1 MAKRNK
7 RKNNLRYSL
16 LLLLLLLVF
25 LIVSTYAWFTANQTV
40 TISTLDVNVQTS
52 NGLQISAD
60 AINWK
65 TILQKEDITGA
76 SATYASNVN
85 QVPEAME
92 PVSSAG
98 VVDTGTGYMN
108 MYYGMV
114 NALEDGTGYSLASDK
129 ETDTRGTTGRYIAFD
144 IFLRVDQS
152 EDGSPTIPVYLTTG
166 SNVITKEGSADKGL
180 QNAARV
186 AFIDEGNVADVGDSS
201 AAQAL
206 KGGTTSIIWEPN
218 YDVHTAAG
226 VANAQEIYGISTTT
240 TNGSVLAYNGMNA
253 EFADTANVTLKN
265 TADYVDDG
273 YFQAVTPTI
282 TTAKDFDTQQTL
294 LNLKPGIT
302 KVRIYM
308 WVEGQD
314 VDCENNASGTDISFN
329 VQITKAAE

>member
-1 MAKRNK
+1 MVKKNER

-25 LIVSTYAWFTANQTV
+25 LMVSTYAWFTANQTV

-65 TILQKEDITGA
+65 TILQKADITGA
-76 SATYASNVN
+76 SATYTSSVN
-85 QVPEAME
+85 QVPDEMQ

-98 VVDTGTGYMN
+98 IVDTDTGYMD
-108 MYYGMV
+108 MYFGTV
-114 NALEDGTGYSLASDK
+114 DALDDGTGYSLASDK
-129 ETDTRGTTGRYIAFD
+129 EVDTRGAEVRYIAFD
-144 IFLRVDQS
+144 IFLRVDQ
-152 EDGSPTIPVYLTTG
+152 TTPVYLTTA
-166 SNVITKEGSADKGL
+166 SNIITKEGAADKGL

-186 AFIDEGNVADVGDSS
+186 AFIDEGNIADVGDSTG
-201 AAQAL
+201 AQAL

-226 VANAQEIYGISTTT
+226 VANAKEIYGLDTTT
-240 TNGSVLAYNGMNA
+240 TGATQLSYQGIKA
-253 EFADTANVTLKN
+253 EFADTEGVTLKN
-265 TADYVDDG
+265 TNTFSQ
-273 YFQAVTPTI
+273 YFQTVTPTI
-282 TTAKDFDTQQTL
+282 STVKDFDTQQTL
-294 LNLKPGIT
+294 LNLKAGIT

-329 VQITKAAE
+329 VQITKATE

>member
-7 RKNNLRYSL
+7 RKNNTRYSL

-76 SATYASNVN
+76 TATYATNTN
-85 QVPEAME
+85 QMPTEME
-92 PVSSAG
+92 PVSTAG
-98 VVDTGTGYMN
+98 VVTSGVMD
-108 MYYGMV
+108 MYSGEVDAHDNGVDYTLV
-114 NALEDGTGYSLASDK
+114 SNKL
-129 ETDTRGTTGRYIAFD
+129 TDTRGTDGTYIAFD
-144 IFLRVDQS
+144 IFLRVDQAS
-152 EDGSPTIPVYLTTG
+152 QVYLTTA
-166 SNVITKEGSADKGL
+166 SNVTYKQDATDKGL

-186 AFIDEGNVADVGDSS
+186 AFIDEGNASIETEPTTI
-201 AAQAL
+201 QAL
-206 KGGTTSIIWEPN
+206 KNGTSSIIWEPN

-226 VANAQEIYGISTTT
+226 VLNAKEIYGITTT
-240 TNGSVLAYNGMNA
+240 TTGGTQLSYDGIKAAIDIGKG
-253 EFADTANVTLKN
+253 VTLK
-265 TADYVDDG
+265 TANKTSFADL
-273 YFQAVTPTI
+273 FETVTPTI
-282 TTAKDFDTQQTL
+282 STVKDFDAQQSL
-294 LNLKPGIT
+294 LNLNAGIT

-329 VQITKAAE
+329 VQITKATE

>member
-7 RKNNLRYSL
+7 RKNNTRYSL

-76 SATYASNVN
+76 TATYATNTN
-85 QVPEAME
+85 QMPTEME
-92 PVSSAG
+92 PVSTAG
-98 VVDTGTGYMN
+98 VVTSGVMD
-108 MYYGMV
+108 MYSGEVDAHDNGVDYTLV
-114 NALEDGTGYSLASDK
+114 SNKL
-129 ETDTRGTTGRYIAFD
+129 TDTRGTDGTYIAFD
-144 IFLRVDQS
+144 IFLRIDQPS
-152 EDGSPTIPVYLTTG
+152 QVYLTTA
-166 SNVITKEGSADKGL
+166 SNVTYKQGATDKGL

-186 AFIDEGNVADVGDSS
+186 AFIDEGNASIETEPTTI
-201 AAQAL
+201 QAL
-206 KGGTTSIIWEPN
+206 KSGTSSIIWEPN
-218 YDVHTAAG
+218 YDEHTAAG
-226 VANAQEIYGISTTT
+226 VLNAKEIYGITTT
-240 TNGSVLAYNGMNA
+240 TTGGTQLSYDGIKAAIDIGKG
-253 EFADTANVTLKN
+253 VTLK
-265 TADYVDDG
+265 TANKTSFADL
-273 YFQAVTPTI
+273 FETVTPTI
-282 TTAKDFDTQQTL
+282 STVKDFDAQQSL
-294 LNLKPGIT
+294 LNLKAGIT

-329 VQITKAAE
+329 VQITKATE

>member
-7 RKNNLRYSL
+7 RKNNTRYSL

-76 SATYASNVN
+76 TATYATNTN
-85 QVPEAME
+85 QMPTEME
-92 PVSSAG
+92 PVSTAG
-98 VVDTGTGYMN
+98 VVTSGVMD
-108 MYYGMV
+108 MYSGEVDAHDNGVDYTLV
-114 NALEDGTGYSLASDK
+114 SNKL
-129 ETDTRGTTGRYIAFD
+129 TDTRGTDGKYIAFD
-144 IFLRVDQS
+144 IFLRVDQPS
-152 EDGSPTIPVYLTTG
+152 QVYLTTA
-166 SNVITKEGSADKGL
+166 SNVTYKQGATDKGL

-186 AFIDEGNVADVGDSS
+186 AFIDEGNASIETEPTTI
-201 AAQAL
+201 QAL
-206 KGGTTSIIWEPN
+206 KSGTSSIIWEPN

-226 VANAQEIYGISTTT
+226 VLNAKEIYGITTT
-240 TNGSVLAYNGMNA
+240 TTGGTQLSYDGIKAAIDIGKG
-253 EFADTANVTLKN
+253 VTLK
-265 TADYVDDG
+265 TANKTSFADL
-273 YFQAVTPTI
+273 FETVTPTI
-282 TTAKDFDTQQTL
+282 STVKDFDAQQSL
-294 LNLKPGIT
+294 LNLKAGIT

-329 VQITKAAE
+329 VQITKATE

>member
-1 MAKRNK
+1 MVKKNER

-16 LLLLLLLVF
+16 LLLLLLVVF
-25 LIVSTYAWFTANQTV
+25 LMVSTYAWFTANQTV

-65 TILQKEDITGA
+65 TILQKADITGA
-76 SATYASNVN
+76 SATYTSSVN
-85 QVPEAME
+85 QVPDEMQ

-98 VVDTGTGYMN
+98 IVDTDTGYMD
-108 MYYGMV
+108 MYFGTV
-114 NALEDGTGYSLASDK
+114 DALDDGTGYSLASDK
-129 ETDTRGTTGRYIAFD
+129 EVDTRGAEGRYIAFD
-144 IFLRVDQS
+144 IFLRVDQ
-152 EDGSPTIPVYLTTG
+152 TTPVYLTTA
-166 SNVITKEGSADKGL
+166 SNIITKEGAADKGL

-186 AFIDEGNVADVGDSS
+186 AFIDEGNIADVGDSTG
-201 AAQAL
+201 AQAL

-226 VANAQEIYGISTTT
+226 VANAKEIYGLDTTT
-240 TNGSVLAYNGMNA
+240 TGATQLSYQGIKA
-253 EFADTANVTLKN
+253 EFADTEGVTLKN
-265 TADYVDDG
+265 TNTFSQ
-273 YFQAVTPTI
+273 YFQTVTPTI
-282 TTAKDFDTQQTL
+282 STVKDFDTQQTL
-294 LNLKPGIT
+294 LNLKAGIT

-329 VQITKAAE
+329 VQITKATE

>member
-1 MAKRNK
+1 MVKKNER

-25 LIVSTYAWFTANQTV
+25 LMVSTYAWFTANQTV

-65 TILQKEDITGA
+65 TILQKADITGA
-76 SATYASNVN
+76 SATYTSSVN
-85 QVPEAME
+85 QVPDEMQ

-98 VVDTGTGYMN
+98 IVDTDTGYMD
-108 MYYGMV
+108 MYFGTV
-114 NALEDGTGYSLASDK
+114 DALDDGTGYSLASDK
-129 ETDTRGTTGRYIAFD
+129 EVDTRGAEGRYIAFD
-144 IFLRVDQS
+144 IFLRVDQ
-152 EDGSPTIPVYLTTG
+152 TTPVYLTTA
-166 SNVITKEGSADKGL
+166 SNIITKEGAADKGL

-186 AFIDEGNVADVGDSS
+186 AFIDEGNIADVGDSTG
-201 AAQAL
+201 AQAL

-226 VANAQEIYGISTTT
+226 VANAKEIYGLDTTT
-240 TNGSVLAYNGMNA
+240 TGATQLSYQGIKA
-253 EFADTANVTLKN
+253 EFADTEGVTLKN
-265 TADYVDDG
+265 TNTFSQ
-273 YFQAVTPTI
+273 YFQTVTPTI
-282 TTAKDFDTQQTL
+282 STVKDFDTQQTL
-294 LNLKPGIT
+294 LNLKAGIT

-329 VQITKAAE
+329 VQITKTTE

>member
-1 MAKRNK
+1 MVKKNER

-25 LIVSTYAWFTANQTV
+25 LMVSTYAWFTANQTV

-65 TILQKEDITGA
+65 TILQKADITGA
-76 SATYASNVN
+76 SATYTSSVN
-85 QVPEAME
+85 QVPDEMQ

-98 VVDTGTGYMN
+98 IVDTDTGYMD
-108 MYYGMV
+108 MYFGTV
-114 NALEDGTGYSLASDK
+114 DALDDGTGYSLASDK
-129 ETDTRGTTGRYIAFD
+129 EVDTRGAEGRYIAFD
-144 IFLRVDQS
+144 IFLRVDQ
-152 EDGSPTIPVYLTTG
+152 TTPVYLTTA
-166 SNVITKEGSADKGL
+166 SNIITKEGAADKGL

-186 AFIDEGNVADVGDSS
+186 AFIDEGNIADVGDSTG
-201 AAQAL
+201 AQAL

-226 VANAQEIYGISTTT
+226 VANAKEIYGLDTTT
-240 TNGSVLAYNGMNA
+240 TGATQLSYQGIKA
-253 EFADTANVTLKN
+253 EFADTEGVTLKN
-265 TADYVDDG
+265 TNTFSQ
-273 YFQAVTPTI
+273 YFQTVTPTI
-282 TTAKDFDTQQTL
+282 STVKDFDTQQTL
-294 LNLKPGIT
+294 LNLKAGIT

-329 VQITKAAE
+329 VQITKADRKSVV

>member
-1 MAKRNK
+1 MVKKNER

-25 LIVSTYAWFTANQTV
+25 LMVSTYAWFTANQTV

-65 TILQKEDITGA
+65 TILQKADITGA
-76 SATYASNVN
+76 SATYTSSVN
-85 QVPEAME
+85 QVPDEMQ

-98 VVDTGTGYMN
+98 IVDTGTGYMD
-108 MYYGMV
+108 MYFGTV
-114 NALEDGTGYSLASDK
+114 DALEDGTGYSLASDK
-129 ETDTRGTTGRYIAFD
+129 EVDTRGAEGRYIAFD
-144 IFLRVDQS
+144 IFLRVDQ
-152 EDGSPTIPVYLTTG
+152 TTPVYLTTA
-166 SNVITKEGSADKGL
+166 SNIITKEGAADKGL

-186 AFIDEGNVADVGDSS
+186 AFIDEGNVADVGDSTG
-201 AAQAL
+201 AQAL

-226 VANAQEIYGISTTT
+226 VANAKEIYGLDTTT
-240 TNGSVLAYNGMNA
+240 TGASQLSYQGIKA
-253 EFADTANVTLKN
+253 EFADSEGVTLKN
-265 TADYVDDG
+265 TNTFSQ
-273 YFQAVTPTI
+273 YFQTVTPTI
-282 TTAKDFDTQQTL
+282 STVKDFDAQQTL
-294 LNLKPGIT
+294 LNLKAGIT

-329 VQITKAAE
+329 LQITKATE

>member
-1 MAKRNK
+1 MVKKNER

-25 LIVSTYAWFTANQTV
+25 LMVSTYAWFTANQTV

-65 TILQKEDITGA
+65 TILQKADITGA
-76 SATYASNVN
+76 SATYTSSVN
-85 QVPEAME
+85 QVPDEMQ

-98 VVDTGTGYMN
+98 IVDTDTGYMD
-108 MYYGMV
+108 MYFGTV
-114 NALEDGTGYSLASDK
+114 DALDDGTGYSLASDK
-129 ETDTRGTTGRYIAFD
+129 EVDTRGAEGRYIAFD
-144 IFLRVDQS
+144 IFLRVDQ
-152 EDGSPTIPVYLTTG
+152 TTPVYLTTA
-166 SNVITKEGSADKGL
+166 SNIITKEGAADKGL

-186 AFIDEGNVADVGDSS
+186 AFIDEGNIADVGDSTG
-201 AAQAL
+201 AQAL
-206 KGGTTSIIWEPN
+206 KGGATSIIWEPN

-226 VANAQEIYGISTTT
+226 VANAKEIYGLDTTT
-240 TNGSVLAYNGMNA
+240 TGATQLSYQGIKA
-253 EFADTANVTLKN
+253 EFADTEGVTLKN
-265 TADYVDDG
+265 TNTFSQ
-273 YFQAVTPTI
+273 YFQTVTPTI
-282 TTAKDFDTQQTL
+282 STVKDFDTQQTL
-294 LNLKPGIT
+294 LNLKAGIT

-329 VQITKAAE
+329 VQITKATE

>member
-7 RKNNLRYSL
+7 RKNNTRYSL

-76 SATYASNVN
+76 TATYATNTN
-85 QVPEAME
+85 QMPTEME
-92 PVSSAG
+92 PVSTAG
-98 VVDTGTGYMN
+98 VVTSGVMD
-108 MYYGMV
+108 MYSGEVDAHDNGVDYTLV
-114 NALEDGTGYSLASDK
+114 SNKL
-129 ETDTRGTTGRYIAFD
+129 TDTRGTDGTYIAFD
-144 IFLRVDQS
+144 IFLRVDQAS
-152 EDGSPTIPVYLTTG
+152 QVYLTTA
-166 SNVITKEGSADKGL
+166 SNVTYKQDATDKGL

-186 AFIDEGNVADVGDSS
+186 AFIDEGNASIETEPTTI
-201 AAQAL
+201 QAL
-206 KGGTTSIIWEPN
+206 KNGTSSIIWEPN

-226 VANAQEIYGISTTT
+226 VLNAKEIYGITTT
-240 TNGSVLAYNGMNA
+240 TTGGTQLSYDGIKAAIDIGKG
-253 EFADTANVTLKN
+253 VTLK
-265 TADYVDDG
+265 TANKTSFADL
-273 YFQAVTPTI
+273 FETVTPTI
-282 TTAKDFDTQQTL
+282 STVKDFDAQQSL
-294 LNLKPGIT
+294 LNLKAGIT

-329 VQITKAAE
+329 VQITKATE

>member
-1 MAKRNK
+1 MVKKNER

-25 LIVSTYAWFTANQTV
+25 LMVSTYAWFTANQTV

-65 TILQKEDITGA
+65 TILQKADITGA
-76 SATYASNVN
+76 SATYTSSVN
-85 QVPEAME
+85 QVPDEMQ

-98 VVDTGTGYMN
+98 IVDTDTGYMD
-108 MYYGMV
+108 MYFGTV
-114 NALEDGTGYSLASDK
+114 DALDDGTGYSLASDK
-129 ETDTRGTTGRYIAFD
+129 EVDTRGAEGRYIAFD
-144 IFLRVDQS
+144 IFLRVDQ
-152 EDGSPTIPVYLTTG
+152 TTPVYLTTA
-166 SNVITKEGSADKGL
+166 SNIITKEGAADKGL

-186 AFIDEGNVADVGDSS
+186 AFIDEGNIADVGDSTG
-201 AAQAL
+201 AQAL

-226 VANAQEIYGISTTT
+226 VANAKEIYGLDTTT
-240 TNGSVLAYNGMNA
+240 TGATQLSYQGIKA
-253 EFADTANVTLKN
+253 EFVDTEGVTLKN
-265 TADYVDDG
+265 TNTFSQ
-273 YFQAVTPTI
+273 YFQTVTPTI
-282 TTAKDFDTQQTL
+282 STVKDFDTQQTL
-294 LNLKPGIT
+294 LNLKAGIT

-329 VQITKAAE
+329 VQITKATE

>member
-1 MAKRNK
+1 MVKKNERW
-7 RKNNLRYSL
+7 KNNLRYSL

-25 LIVSTYAWFTANQTV
+25 LMVSTYAWFTANQTV

-65 TILQKEDITGA
+65 TILQKADITGA
-76 SATYASNVN
+76 SATYTSSVN
-85 QVPEAME
+85 QVPDEMQ

-98 VVDTGTGYMN
+98 IVDTDTGYMD
-108 MYYGMV
+108 MYFGTV
-114 NALEDGTGYSLASDK
+114 DALDDGTGYSLASDK
-129 ETDTRGTTGRYIAFD
+129 EVDTRGAEGRYIAFD
-144 IFLRVDQS
+144 IFLRVDQ
-152 EDGSPTIPVYLTTG
+152 TTPVYLTTA
-166 SNVITKEGSADKGL
+166 SNIITKEGAADKGL

-186 AFIDEGNVADVGDSS
+186 AFIDEGNIADVGDSTG
-201 AAQAL
+201 AQAL

-226 VANAQEIYGISTTT
+226 VANAKEIYGLDTTT
-240 TNGSVLAYNGMNA
+240 TGATQLSYQGIKA
-253 EFADTANVTLKN
+253 EFADTEGVTLKN
-265 TADYVDDG
+265 TNTFSQ
-273 YFQAVTPTI
+273 YFQTVTPTI
-282 TTAKDFDTQQTL
+282 STVKDFDTQQTL
-294 LNLKPGIT
+294 LNLKAGIT

-329 VQITKAAE
+329 VQITKATE

>member
-76 SATYASNVN
+76 SATYTTNTN
-85 QVPEAME
+85 QMPDEME
-92 PVSSAG
+92 PVSTAGTVTAG
-98 VVDTGTGYMN
+98 VMDMFSGEVDADDSGTDYTLVSN
-108 MYYGMV
+108 K
-114 NALEDGTGYSLASDK
+114 L
-129 ETDTRGTTGRYIAFD
+129 TDTRGTEGTYIAFD
-144 IFLRVDQS
+144 IFLRIDQPS
-152 EDGSPTIPVYLTTG
+152 QVYLTTA
-166 SNVITKEGSADKGL
+166 SNVTYKQGATDKGL

-186 AFIDEGNVADVGDSS
+186 AFIDEGNASIETEPTTI
-201 AAQAL
+201 QAL
-206 KGGTTSIIWEPN
+206 KNGTSSIIWEPN

-226 VANAQEIYGISTTT
+226 VLNAKEIYGLDTTT
-240 TNGSVLAYNGMNA
+240 TGGTQLSYDGIKAAFDIDQG
-253 EFADTANVTLKN
+253 VTLK
-265 TADYVDDG
+265 TASADDFG
-273 YFQAVTPTI
+273 DYFQAVTPTI
-282 TTAKDFDTQQTL
+282 STTKDFDAQQSL
-294 LNLKPGIT
+294 LNLKAGIT

-329 VQITKAAE
+329 VQITKATE

>member
-1 MAKRNK
+1 MVKKNER

-25 LIVSTYAWFTANQTV
+25 LMVSTYAWFTANQTV

-65 TILQKEDITGA
+65 TILQKADITGA
-76 SATYASNVN
+76 SATYTSSVN
-85 QVPEAME
+85 QVPDEMQ

-98 VVDTGTGYMN
+98 IVDTDTGYMD
-108 MYYGMV
+108 MYFGTV
-114 NALEDGTGYSLASDK
+114 DALDDGTGYSLASDK
-129 ETDTRGTTGRYIAFD
+129 EVDTRGAEGRYIAFD
-144 IFLRVDQS
+144 IFLRVDQ
-152 EDGSPTIPVYLTTG
+152 TTPVYLTTA
-166 SNVITKEGSADKGL
+166 SNIITKEGAADKGL

-186 AFIDEGNVADVGDSS
+186 AFIDEGNIADVGDSTG
-201 AAQAL
+201 AQAL

-226 VANAQEIYGISTTT
+226 VANAKEIYGLDTTT
-240 TNGSVLAYNGMNA
+240 TGATQLSYQGIKA
-253 EFADTANVTLKN
+253 EFADTEGVTLKN
-265 TADYVDDG
+265 TNTFSQ
-273 YFQAVTPTI
+273 YFQTVTPTI
-282 TTAKDFDTQQTL
+282 STVKDFDTQQTL
-294 LNLKPGIT
+294 LNLKAGIT

-314 VDCENNASGTDISFN
+314 VDCENNASGTDRSFN
-329 VQITKAAE
+329 VQITKAPE

>member
-7 RKNNLRYSL
+7 RKNNTRYSL

-76 SATYASNVN
+76 TATYATNTN
-85 QVPEAME
+85 QMPTEME
-92 PVSSAG
+92 PVSTAG
-98 VVDTGTGYMN
+98 VVTSGVMD
-108 MYYGMV
+108 MYSGEVDAHDNGVDYTLV
-114 NALEDGTGYSLASDK
+114 SNKL
-129 ETDTRGTTGRYIAFD
+129 TDTRGTDGKYIAFD
-144 IFLRVDQS
+144 IFLRVDQPS
-152 EDGSPTIPVYLTTG
+152 QVYLTTA
-166 SNVITKEGSADKGL
+166 SNVTYKQGATDKGL

-186 AFIDEGNVADVGDSS
+186 AFIDEGNASIETEPTTI
-201 AAQAL
+201 QAL
-206 KGGTTSIIWEPN
+206 KNGISSIIWEPN

-226 VANAQEIYGISTTT
+226 VLNAKEIYGLDTTT
-240 TNGSVLAYNGMNA
+240 TGGTQLSYDGIKAAIDIGKG
-253 EFADTANVTLKN
+253 VTLK
-265 TADYVDDG
+265 TANKTSFADL
-273 YFQAVTPTI
+273 FETVTPTI
-282 TTAKDFDTQQTL
+282 STVKDFDAQQSL
-294 LNLKPGIT
+294 LNLKAGIT

-329 VQITKAAE
+329 VQITKATE

>member
-76 SATYASNVN
+76 SATYTTNTN
-85 QVPEAME
+85 QMPDEME
-92 PVSSAG
+92 PVSTAGTVTAG
-98 VVDTGTGYMN
+98 VMDMFSGEVDADDSGTDYTLVSN
-108 MYYGMV
+108 K
-114 NALEDGTGYSLASDK
+114 L
-129 ETDTRGTTGRYIAFD
+129 TDTRGTEGTYIAFD
-144 IFLRVDQS
+144 IFLRIDQPS
-152 EDGSPTIPVYLTTG
+152 QVYLTTA
-166 SNVITKEGSADKGL
+166 SNVTYKQGATDKGL

-186 AFIDEGNVADVGDSS
+186 AFIDEGNASIETEPTTI
-201 AAQAL
+201 QAL
-206 KGGTTSIIWEPN
+206 KNGTSSIIWEPN

-226 VANAQEIYGISTTT
+226 VLNAKEIYGLDTTT
-240 TNGSVLAYNGMNA
+240 TGGTQLLYDGIKAAFDIDQG
-253 EFADTANVTLKN
+253 VTLK
-265 TADYVDDG
+265 TASADDFG
-273 YFQAVTPTI
+273 DYFQAVTPTI
-282 TTAKDFDTQQTL
+282 STTKDFDTQQSL
-294 LNLKPGIT
+294 LNLKAGIT

-329 VQITKAAE
+329 VQITKATE

>member
-1 MAKRNK
+1 MVKKNER

-16 LLLLLLLVF
+16 LLLLLLVF
-25 LIVSTYAWFTANQTV
+25 LMVSTYAWFTANQTV

-65 TILQKEDITGA
+65 TILQKADITGA
-76 SATYASNVN
+76 SATYTSSVN
-85 QVPEAME
+85 QVPDEMQ

-98 VVDTGTGYMN
+98 IVDTGTGYMD
-108 MYYGMV
+108 MYFGTV
-114 NALEDGTGYSLASDK
+114 DALEDGTGYSLASDK
-129 ETDTRGTTGRYIAFD
+129 EVDTRGAEGRYIAFD
-144 IFLRVDQS
+144 IFLRVDQ
-152 EDGSPTIPVYLTTG
+152 TTPVYLTTA
-166 SNVITKEGSADKGL
+166 SNIITKEGAADKGL

-186 AFIDEGNVADVGDSS
+186 AFIDEGNVADVGDSTG
-201 AAQAL
+201 AQAL

-226 VANAQEIYGISTTT
+226 VANAKEIYGLDTTT
-240 TNGSVLAYNGMNA
+240 TGASQLSYQGIKA
-253 EFADTANVTLKN
+253 EFAESEGVTLKN
-265 TADYVDDG
+265 TNTFSQ
-273 YFQAVTPTI
+273 YFQTVTPTI
-282 TTAKDFDTQQTL
+282 STVKDFDAQQTL
-294 LNLKPGIT
+294 LNLKAGIT

-329 VQITKAAE
+329 VQITKATE

>member
-7 RKNNLRYSL
+7 RKNNTRYSL

-76 SATYASNVN
+76 TATYATNTN
-85 QVPEAME
+85 QMPTEME
-92 PVSSAG
+92 PVSTAG
-98 VVDTGTGYMN
+98 VVTSGVMD
-108 MYYGMV
+108 MYSGEVDAHDNGVDYTLV
-114 NALEDGTGYSLASDK
+114 SNKL
-129 ETDTRGTTGRYIAFD
+129 TDTRGTDGKYIAFD
-144 IFLRVDQS
+144 IFLRVDQPS
-152 EDGSPTIPVYLTTG
+152 QVYLTTA
-166 SNVITKEGSADKGL
+166 SNVTYKQGATDKGL

-186 AFIDEGNVADVGDSS
+186 AFIDEGNASIETEPTTI
-201 AAQAL
+201 QAL
-206 KGGTTSIIWEPN
+206 KNGTSSIIWEPN

-226 VANAQEIYGISTTT
+226 VLNAKEIYGLDTTT
-240 TNGSVLAYNGMNA
+240 TGGTQLSYDGIKAAIDIGKG
-253 EFADTANVTLKN
+253 VTLK
-265 TADYVDDG
+265 TANKTSFADL
-273 YFQAVTPTI
+273 FETVTPTI
-282 TTAKDFDTQQTL
+282 STVKDFDAQQSL
-294 LNLKPGIT
+294 LNLNAGIT

-329 VQITKAAE
+329 VQITKATE

>member
-7 RKNNLRYSL
+7 RKNNTRYSL

-76 SATYASNVN
+76 TATYATNTN
-85 QVPEAME
+85 QMPTEME
-92 PVSSAG
+92 PVSTAG
-98 VVDTGTGYMN
+98 VVTSGVMDMFSGEVDADDSGADYTLVSN
-108 MYYGMV
+108 K
-114 NALEDGTGYSLASDK
+114 L
-129 ETDTRGTTGRYIAFD
+129 TDTRGSEGTYIAFD
-144 IFLRVDQS
+144 IFLRIDQPS
-152 EDGSPTIPVYLTTG
+152 QVYLTTA
-166 SNVITKEGSADKGL
+166 SNVTYKQGATDKGL

-186 AFIDEGNVADVGDSS
+186 AFIDEGNASIETEPTTI
-201 AAQAL
+201 QAL
-206 KGGTTSIIWEPN
+206 KSGTSSIIWEPN

-226 VANAQEIYGISTTT
+226 VLNAKEIYGLDTTT
-240 TNGSVLAYNGMNA
+240 TGGTQLSYDGIKAAIDIGKG
-253 EFADTANVTLKN
+253 VTLK
-265 TADYVDDG
+265 TANKTSFADL
-273 YFQAVTPTI
+273 FETVTPTI
-282 TTAKDFDTQQTL
+282 STVKDFDAQQSL
-294 LNLKPGIT
+294 LNLKAGIT

-329 VQITKAAE
+329 VQITKATE

>member
-7 RKNNLRYSL
+7 RKNNTRYSL

-76 SATYASNVN
+76 TATYATNTN
-85 QVPEAME
+85 QMPTEME
-92 PVSSAG
+92 PVSTAG
-98 VVDTGTGYMN
+98 VVTSGVMDMFSGEVDAHDNGVDYTLVSN
-108 MYYGMV
+108 K
-114 NALEDGTGYSLASDK
+114 L
-129 ETDTRGTTGRYIAFD
+129 TDTRGTDGTYIAFD
-144 IFLRVDQS
+144 IFLRVDQPS
-152 EDGSPTIPVYLTTG
+152 QVYLTTA
-166 SNVITKEGSADKGL
+166 SNVTYKQGATDKGL

-186 AFIDEGNVADVGDSS
+186 AFIDEGNASIETEPTTI
-201 AAQAL
+201 QAL
-206 KGGTTSIIWEPN
+206 KNGTSSIIWEPN

-226 VANAQEIYGISTTT
+226 VLNAKEIYGLDTTT
-240 TNGSVLAYNGMNA
+240 TGGTQLSYDGIKAAIDIGKG
-253 EFADTANVTLKN
+253 VTLK
-265 TADYVDDG
+265 TANKTSFADL
-273 YFQAVTPTI
+273 FETVTPTI
-282 TTAKDFDTQQTL
+282 STVKDFDAQQSL
-294 LNLKPGIT
+294 LNLKAGIT

-329 VQITKAAE
+329 VQITKATE

>member
-1 MAKRNK
+1 MVKKNER

-25 LIVSTYAWFTANQTV
+25 LMVSTYAWFTANQTV

-65 TILQKEDITGA
+65 TILQKADITGA
-76 SATYASNVN
+76 SATYTSSVN
-85 QVPEAME
+85 QVPDEMQ

-98 VVDTGTGYMN
+98 IVDTDTGYMD
-108 MYYGMV
+108 MYFGTV
-114 NALEDGTGYSLASDK
+114 DALDDGTGYSLASDK
-129 ETDTRGTTGRYIAFD
+129 EVDTRGAEGRYIAFD
-144 IFLRVDQS
+144 IFLRVDQ
-152 EDGSPTIPVYLTTG
+152 TTPVYLTTA
-166 SNVITKEGSADKGL
+166 SNIITKEGAADKGL

-186 AFIDEGNVADVGDSS
+186 AFIDEGNIADVGDSTG
-201 AAQAL
+201 AQAL

-226 VANAQEIYGISTTT
+226 VANAKEIYGLDTTT
-240 TNGSVLAYNGMNA
+240 TGATQLSYQGIKA
-253 EFADTANVTLKN
+253 EFADTEGVTLKN
-265 TADYVDDG
+265 TNTFSQ
-273 YFQAVTPTI
+273 YFQTVTPTI
-282 TTAKDFDTQQTL
+282 STVKDFDTQQTL
-294 LNLKPGIT
+294 LNLKAGIT

-314 VDCENNASGTDISFN
+314 VDCENNASGTDTVSYTHLTLPTTER
-329 VQITKAAE
+329 V

>member
-1 MAKRNK
+1 MVKKNER

-25 LIVSTYAWFTANQTV
+25 LMVSTYAWFTANQTV

-65 TILQKEDITGA
+65 TILQKADITGA
-76 SATYASNVN
+76 SATYTSSVN
-85 QVPEAME
+85 QVPDEMQ

-98 VVDTGTGYMN
+98 IVDTDTGYMD
-108 MYYGMV
+108 MYFGTV
-114 NALEDGTGYSLASDK
+114 DALEDGTGYSLASDK
-129 ETDTRGTTGRYIAFD
+129 EVDTRGAEGRYIAFD
-144 IFLRVDQS
+144 IFLRVDQ
-152 EDGSPTIPVYLTTG
+152 TTPVYLTTA
-166 SNVITKEGSADKGL
+166 SNIITKEGAADKGL

-186 AFIDEGNVADVGDSS
+186 AFIDEGNIADVGDSTG
-201 AAQAL
+201 AQAL
-206 KGGTTSIIWEPN
+206 KDGTTSIIWEPN

-226 VANAQEIYGISTTT
+226 VANAKEIYGLDTTT
-240 TNGSVLAYNGMNA
+240 TGATQLAYQGIKA
-253 EFADTANVTLKN
+253 EFADSEGVTLKN
-265 TADYVDDG
+265 TNTFSQ
-273 YFQAVTPTI
+273 YFQTVTPKISTV
-282 TTAKDFDTQQTL
+282 KDFDTQQTL
-294 LNLKPGIT
+294 LNLKAGIT

-329 VQITKAAE
+329 VQITKATE

>member
-1 MAKRNK
+1 MAKKNER

-65 TILQKEDITGA
+65 TILQKTDITGA
-76 SATYASNVN
+76 YATYASSVN
-85 QVPEAME
+85 QVPDEME

-108 MYYGMV
+108 LYYGKV
-114 NALEDGTGYSLASDK
+114 AALDTGEGYSLASTK
-129 ETDTRGTTGRYIAFD
+129 EVDTRGANGRYIAFD
-144 IFLRVDQS
+144 IFLRVDQA
-152 EDGSPTIPVYLTTG
+152 DGGGTIPVYLTTA
-166 SNVITKEGSADKGL
+166 SNVKTKEGSTDKGL

-206 KGGTTSIIWEPN
+206 KDGTTSIIWEPN

-240 TNGSVLAYNGMNA
+240 TGGSKLAYKGIKA
-253 EFADTANVTLKN
+253 EFADTEGVTLKN
-265 TADYVDDG
+265 TNTFDQ
-273 YFQAVTPTI
+273 YFQDVTPTI
-282 TTAKDFDTQQTL
+282 ATKEGFDTQQTL
-294 LNLKPGIT
+294 LNLKPGVT

-329 VQITKAAE
+329 VQITKATE

>member
-7 RKNNLRYSL
+7 RKNNTRYSL

-76 SATYASNVN
+76 TATYATNTN
-85 QVPEAME
+85 QMPTEME
-92 PVSSAG
+92 PVSTAG
-98 VVDTGTGYMN
+98 VVTSGVMD
-108 MYYGMV
+108 MYSGEVDAHDNGVDYTLV
-114 NALEDGTGYSLASDK
+114 SNKL
-129 ETDTRGTTGRYIAFD
+129 TDTRGTDGKYIAFD
-144 IFLRVDQS
+144 IFLRVDQPS
-152 EDGSPTIPVYLTTG
+152 QVYLTTA
-166 SNVITKEGSADKGL
+166 SNVTYKQGATDKGL

-186 AFIDEGNVADVGDSS
+186 AFIDEGNASIETEPTTI
-201 AAQAL
+201 QAL
-206 KGGTTSIIWEPN
+206 KNGTSSIIWEPN

-226 VANAQEIYGISTTT
+226 VLNAKEIYGLDTTT
-240 TNGSVLAYNGMNA
+240 TGGTQLSYDGIKAAIDIGKG
-253 EFADTANVTLKN
+253 VTLK
-265 TADYVDDG
+265 TANKTSFADLFETV
-273 YFQAVTPTI
+273 APTI
-282 TTAKDFDTQQTL
+282 STVKDFDAQQSL
-294 LNLKPGIT
+294 LNLKAGIT

-329 VQITKAAE
+329 VQITKATE

>member
-1 MAKRNK
+1 MVKKNER
-7 RKNNLRYSL
+7 RKYNLRYSL

-25 LIVSTYAWFTANQTV
+25 LMVSTYAWFTANQTV

-65 TILQKEDITGA
+65 TILQKADITGA
-76 SATYASNVN
+76 SATYTSSVN
-85 QVPEAME
+85 QVPDEMQ

-98 VVDTGTGYMN
+98 IVDTGTGYMD
-108 MYYGMV
+108 MYFGTV
-114 NALEDGTGYSLASDK
+114 DALEDGTGYSLASDK
-129 ETDTRGTTGRYIAFD
+129 EVDTRGAEGRYIAFD
-144 IFLRVDQS
+144 IFLRVDQ
-152 EDGSPTIPVYLTTG
+152 TTPVYLTTA
-166 SNVITKEGSADKGL
+166 SNIITKEGAADKGL

-186 AFIDEGNVADVGDSS
+186 AFIDEGNVADVGDSTG
-201 AAQAL
+201 AQAL

-226 VANAQEIYGISTTT
+226 VANAKEIYGLDTTT
-240 TNGSVLAYNGMNA
+240 TGASQLSYQGIKA
-253 EFADTANVTLKN
+253 EFADSEGVTLKN
-265 TADYVDDG
+265 TNTFSQ
-273 YFQAVTPTI
+273 YFQKVTPTI
-282 TTAKDFDTQQTL
+282 STVKDFDAQQTL
-294 LNLKPGIT
+294 LNLKAGIT

-329 VQITKAAE
+329 VQITKATE

>member
-1 MAKRNK
+1 MVKKNER

-25 LIVSTYAWFTANQTV
+25 LMVSTYAWFTANQTV

-65 TILQKEDITGA
+65 TILQKADITGA
-76 SATYASNVN
+76 SATYTSSVN
-85 QVPEAME
+85 QVPDEMQ

-98 VVDTGTGYMN
+98 IVVTDTGYMD
-108 MYYGMV
+108 MYFGTV
-114 NALEDGTGYSLASDK
+114 DALDDGTGYSLASDK
-129 ETDTRGTTGRYIAFD
+129 EVDTRGAEGRYIAFD
-144 IFLRVDQS
+144 IFLRVDQ
-152 EDGSPTIPVYLTTG
+152 TTPVYLTTA
-166 SNVITKEGSADKGL
+166 SNIITKEGAADKGL

-186 AFIDEGNVADVGDSS
+186 AFIDEGNIADVGDSTG
-201 AAQAL
+201 AQAL

-226 VANAQEIYGISTTT
+226 VANAKEIYGLDTTT
-240 TNGSVLAYNGMNA
+240 TGATQLSYQGIKA
-253 EFADTANVTLKN
+253 EFADTEGVTLKN
-265 TADYVDDG
+265 TNTFSQ
-273 YFQAVTPTI
+273 YFQTVTPTI
-282 TTAKDFDTQQTL
+282 STVKDFDTQQTL
-294 LNLKPGIT
+294 LNLKAGIT

-329 VQITKAAE
+329 VQITKATE

>member
-76 SATYASNVN
+76 SATYTTNTN
-85 QVPEAME
+85 QMPDEME
-92 PVSSAG
+92 PVSTAGTVTAG
-98 VVDTGTGYMN
+98 VMDMFSGEVDADDSGTDYTLVSN
-108 MYYGMV
+108 K
-114 NALEDGTGYSLASDK
+114 L
-129 ETDTRGTTGRYIAFD
+129 TDTRGTEGTYIAFD
-144 IFLRVDQS
+144 IFLRIDQPS
-152 EDGSPTIPVYLTTG
+152 QVYLTTA
-166 SNVITKEGSADKGL
+166 SNVTYKQGATDKGL

-186 AFIDEGNVADVGDSS
+186 AFIDEGNASIETEPTTI
-201 AAQAL
+201 QAL
-206 KGGTTSIIWEPN
+206 KSGTSSIIWEPN

-226 VANAQEIYGISTTT
+226 VLNAKEIYGLDTTT
-240 TNGSVLAYNGMNA
+240 TGGTQLSYDGIKAAFDIDQG
-253 EFADTANVTLKN
+253 VTLK
-265 TADYVDDG
+265 TASADDFG
-273 YFQAVTPTI
+273 DYFQAVTPTI
-282 TTAKDFDTQQTL
+282 STTKDFDAQQSL
-294 LNLKPGIT
+294 LNLKAGIT

-329 VQITKAAE
+329 VQITKATE

>member
-1 MAKRNK
+1 MVKKNER

-25 LIVSTYAWFTANQTV
+25 LMVSTYAWFTANQTV

-65 TILQKEDITGA
+65 TILQKADITGA
-76 SATYASNVN
+76 SATYTSSVN
-85 QVPEAME
+85 QVPDEMQ

-98 VVDTGTGYMN
+98 IVDTGTGYMD
-108 MYYGMV
+108 MYFGTV
-114 NALEDGTGYSLASDK
+114 DALEDGTGYSLASDK
-129 ETDTRGTTGRYIAFD
+129 EVDTRGAEGRYIAFD
-144 IFLRVDQS
+144 IFLRVDQ
-152 EDGSPTIPVYLTTG
+152 TTPVYLTTA
-166 SNVITKEGSADKGL
+166 SNIITKEGAADKGL

-186 AFIDEGNVADVGDSS
+186 AFIDEGNVADVGDSTG
-201 AAQAL
+201 AQAL
-206 KGGTTSIIWEPN
+206 KGGTTSIIWKPN

-226 VANAQEIYGISTTT
+226 VANAKEIYGLDTTT
-240 TNGSVLAYNGMNA
+240 TGASQLSYQGIKA
-253 EFADTANVTLKN
+253 EFADSEGVTLKN
-265 TADYVDDG
+265 TNTFSQ
-273 YFQAVTPTI
+273 YFQTVTPTI
-282 TTAKDFDTQQTL
+282 STVKDFDAQQTL
-294 LNLKPGIT
+294 LNLKAGIT

-329 VQITKAAE
+329 VQITKATE